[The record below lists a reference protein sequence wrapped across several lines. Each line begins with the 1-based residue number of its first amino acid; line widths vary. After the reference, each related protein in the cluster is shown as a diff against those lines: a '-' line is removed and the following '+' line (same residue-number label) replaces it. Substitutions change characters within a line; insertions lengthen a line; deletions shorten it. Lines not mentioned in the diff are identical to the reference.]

1 MQHLGVLHMQLYV
14 NLFVGDIHLFV
25 QVHHYVLKA
34 QQHHMVLQAGGKKF
48 SNARCAGIHT
58 MTTGIRR

>member
-1 MQHLGVLHMQLYV
+1 MQLYV

-34 QQHHMVLQAGGKKF
+34 QQYHMVLQAGGKKF